1 MEHSAVVVNIADVV
15 SAVLVRFGDGL
26 MVEVF
31 ALRPVKR
38 PCTESLRHTG
48 LGSVAETCH
57 T

>member
-1 MEHSAVVVNIADVV
+1 MVNIADVV